1 MEHGEFRKM
10 RRFRQQL
17 TAEEC
22 ADVLSKQPRG
32 VLAVLGDG
40 GYPYA
45 LPLDFVYD
53 TESGNLYFHC
63 AKEGHKLD
71 AIRRCDKVSF
81 CVTDEGFRR
90 EGEWA
95 LNIRSVIVFGRM
107 RIVEDRTRALEMV
120 RRLGEKYYPNP
131 ADAEEE
137 TRKTADRVACLELV
151 PDHISGKLVNES

>member
-1 MEHGEFRKM
+1 METFVFRKM

-22 ADVLSKQPRG
+22 CGILSTQPRG

-45 LPLDFVYD
+45 LPLDFYYD
-53 TESGNLYFHC
+53 ADSGNLVFHC

-81 CVTDEGFRR
+81 CVMDEGFRR

-95 LNIRSVIVFGRM
+95 LNIRSVIVFGRI
-107 RIVEDRTRALEMV
+107 RVVEDTDRATGML
-120 RRLGEKYYPNP
+120 RRLGLKYYPNP
-131 ADAEEE
+131 DDVEEE
-137 TRKTADRVACLELV
+137 IRRDAARALILELV
-151 PDHISGKLVNES
+151 PDHVTGKLVNES